1 MDPAHRSG
9 SKYYSARFMV
19 LEKLQCGGLISQV
32 KFAAAATESVVYSQP
47 LEKTDYR
54 GAYHATMA
62 SNINRTF

>member
-1 MDPAHRSG
+1 MNPANRSG
-9 SKYYSARFMV
+9 SKYYGTRFMI
-19 LEKLQCGGLISQV
+19 LEKLRRCGLISQV
-32 KFAAAATESVVYSQP
+32 KFAAAATESVVHSQP